1 MFDNSAPIWNFLNHL
16 GYPQL
21 PWSVL
26 KSEEVAGSKALIE
39 VFPALSLLGLAPA
52 FFERGRAAR
61 YNPSNSKTFDLGD
74 WISVCRFVE
83 EYAVEHRI
91 GVMKSWAR
99 KAATIASPAKADQD
113 QLDSAICA
121 ICGFHWLTYGVYR
134 NTVIGDTSSGYMVVA
149 TTADTHN
156 ILFRAAQ
163 RLTLPI
169 NTSWESVEQRPPIG
183 TTVETSGHH
192 RPPTSLKPEISP
204 ETGKFPS
211 LKQQSGANIDQKR
224 VENILLD
231 LGTVEETITYSKL
244 ARMFGLTWSARVRSN
259 LIRTLTRLAEQYQAA
274 GAPPLSALVVNR
286 NDRLPG
292 QGLNRFLGLPADATL
307 TQRRQAHDKLLAAIF
322 KYCAQR

>member
-1 MFDNSAPIWNFLNHL
+1 MVKTVISGFDSAWTDNPRQPGAISHIVMEGEDRGFILPALVTFSKALENLKSIADEKDTHLVALDQPTIVNNMTDSRPVDRVAGSLLSSVKSGAQPASRSRIGMFDNSAPIWNFLNHL

-183 TTVETSGHH
+183 TTALSD
-192 RPPTSLKPEISP
+192 EIGLSW
-204 ETGKFPS
+204 ELRSPS
-211 LKQQSGANIDQKR
+211 LG
-224 VENILLD
+224 
-231 LGTVEETITYSKL
+231 
-244 ARMFGLTWSARVRSN
+244 
-259 LIRTLTRLAEQYQAA
+259 
-274 GAPPLSALVVNR
+274 
-286 NDRLPG
+286 
-292 QGLNRFLGLPADATL
+292 
-307 TQRRQAHDKLLAAIF
+307 
-322 KYCAQR
+322 